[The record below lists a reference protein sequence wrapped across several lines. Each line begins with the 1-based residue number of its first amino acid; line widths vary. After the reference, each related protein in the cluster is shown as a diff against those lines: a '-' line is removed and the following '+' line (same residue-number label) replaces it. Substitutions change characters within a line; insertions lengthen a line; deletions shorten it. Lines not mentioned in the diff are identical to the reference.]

1 MQIFPN
7 GTMTYADPTATPQ
20 SDLDENGLPVAVSAA
35 DSMVS
40 VVCTISTLSEDRKGH
55 YDDGRYRNCQYS
67 VTCNLEDVGTE
78 FREVKSVSLTHDI
91 KGGLGSFQIQRMEF
105 YTLTQTVE
113 IWL

>member
-7 GTMTYADPTATPQ
+7 GTMTYKDPTALPQ
-20 SDLDENGLPVAVSAA
+20 SDLDENGLPVATSTASNMIQVI
-35 DSMVS
+35 
-40 VVCTISTLSEDRKGH
+40 CTISELSEDRKGH

-67 VTCNLEDVGTE
+67 VTCNLEDVGTA
-78 FREVKSVSLTHDI
+78 FKSVKSVSLTHEI
-91 KGGLGSFQIQRMEF
+91 KGSLGIFQIQRTQF